1 MILAKHFP
9 LGDHF
14 INFHSF
20 FSWLHRSR
28 PCKGITVL
36 DSKFK
41 TRGFRIPGTGFR
53 ILIVS
58 GLQIPRVVFRSPKP
72 RILDFMG
79 KNFLDSRF
87 HEQKLPGFRGRILY
101 NGAIGEN
108 WCWSLLRLNGLKR
121 KPKLNRLCYNSAK
134 TFGIWNISS
143 KEPGETRYADGVW
156 EPKNHLAMSN
166 RETKEKFSQPRLC
179 DALLDKLRQVEEW
192 ADSMST
198 IGAFA
203 AYWTMD
209 SINKAVNLVR
219 NWAWLIKWRSPLTKA
234 KEKYF

>member
-1 MILAKHFP
+1 MKLAKHFP

-20 FSWLHRSR
+20 FSWLCRGR

-58 GLQIPRVVFRSPKP
+58 GLRIPRVVFRSPKP
-72 RILDFMG
+72 SILDSMG

-101 NGAIGEN
+101 NWAIGEN
-108 WCWSLLRLNGLKR
+108 RCLSLLRLNGLKR

-134 TFGIWNISS
+134 TFGIWNIST

-156 EPKNHLAMSN
+156 EPKNHLATSN
-166 RETKEKFSQPRLC
+166 GETKEKFSQPRLC

-198 IGAFA
+198 FGAFA

>member
-1 MILAKHFP
+1 MKLAKHFP

-14 INFHSF
+14 NNFHSF
-20 FSWLHRSR
+20 FSWLYRSG

-58 GLQIPRVVFRSPKP
+58 GLRIPRVVFRSTKP
-72 RILDFMG
+72 SILDSMG

-101 NGAIGEN
+101 NWAIGEN
-108 WCWSLLRLNGLKR
+108 RCWSLLRLNGLKR

-143 KEPGETRYADGVW
+143 KEPGETPYADGVW
-156 EPKNHLAMSN
+156 EPKNHLATSTGKRKKN
-166 RETKEKFSQPRLC
+166 SHSLYCVLLFLISYGKWKNEQTVCLQSERLRHIEQWIQSIR
-179 DALLDKLRQVEEW
+179 LWIWFE
-192 ADSMST
+192 
-198 IGAFA
+198 IG
-203 AYWTMD
+203 
-209 SINKAVNLVR
+209 R
-219 NWAWLIKWRSPLTKA
+219 G
-234 KEKYF
+234 